1 MKFVLF
7 RFLFAM
13 WILILVGG
21 GIVVMLLGPLSISG
35 FGELDWFITSVI
47 KAITAIIIV
56 VIWILILLKLK
67 NWIFRKEIKS

>member
-1 MKFVLF
+1 LKFDLF
-7 RFLFAM
+7 TFLFAM
-13 WILILVGG
+13 WILMLVGG

-47 KAITAIIIV
+47 KAIIAITLVI
-56 VIWILILLKLK
+56 IWILILLKLK